1 MEKISVIVPCYNE
14 EKALPLF
21 YKELQNNIS
30 KFPTDVTFEILFIN
44 DGSKDNTLKIIK
56 DLQTKDNRIK
66 YISFSR
72 NFGKESAIYAGL
84 ENATGDYIRFLNIS
98 RGSRHELETQLL
110 ICVRVGYLT
119 ENQTAL
125 ALKYC
130 DEVGR
135 MLNSLISKLSSNP

>member
-1 MEKISVIVPCYNE
+1 MESYRDLIVWQKSMDLAVEIYRLIKLLPRE
-14 EKALPLF
+14 EMYGLSDQMRRSATSIPA
-21 YKELQNNIS
+21 NIS
-30 KFPTDVTFEILFIN
+30 E
-44 DGSKDNTLKIIK
+44 GYG
-56 DLQTKDNRIK
+56 R
-66 YISFSR
+66 
-72 NFGKESAIYAGL
+72 
-84 ENATGDYIRFLNIS
+84 NATGDYIRFLNIS